1 MSASF
6 YELLKFAK
14 TGIPS
19 HDMSQFDKLKA
30 RQMVGGQQGEKTKC
44 SLYVGTD
51 SNYYDG
57 SNGKTYVKLIHV

>member
-19 HDMSQFDKLKA
+19 QDMTQFDELKA
-30 RQMVGGQQGEKTKC
+30 NKMIGGQQGEKTKC

-51 SNYYDG
+51 NTYYEC

>member
-19 HDMSQFDKLKA
+19 QDMTRFDELKS
-30 RQMVGGQQGEKTKC
+30 RQMFGGQQGEKTKC

-51 SNYYDG
+51 SSYYEG